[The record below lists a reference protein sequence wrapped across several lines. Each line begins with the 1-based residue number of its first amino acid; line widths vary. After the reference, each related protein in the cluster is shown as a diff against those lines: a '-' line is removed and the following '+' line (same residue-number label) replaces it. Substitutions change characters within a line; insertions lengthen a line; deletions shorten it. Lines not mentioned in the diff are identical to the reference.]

1 MDCVLCNRSECI
13 GRLVLHDNDVAFVR
27 RALWGGAT
35 DTGLGALF
43 DVTCSFSLHSGFDEP
58 EHSIAQT
65 PKPVRWVLKSDN
77 VREEISM
84 FEPQTYNRYDPG
96 VLLVHL

>member
-1 MDCVLCNRSECI
+1 MGVLNRPGAIVMTRTPRGMNSLAACRV
-13 GRLVLHDNDVAFVR
+13 RLA
-27 RALWGGAT
+27 
-35 DTGLGALF
+35 
-43 DVTCSFSLHSGFDEP
+43 
-58 EHSIAQT
+58 IA
-65 PKPVRWVLKSDN
+65 PLDN